1 MGVCKWGGRC
11 LVRCVVGY
19 HGFRAGRSEVLFFCS
34 VQMLLSSWWPLG
46 QGSLSLLRCVH
57 SSGLIRGGGHLYD
70 VVVTC
75 CRDIWTGKRV
85 GRDQG
90 NIKAFSRQSGGSE
103 GRQMPSFFLSGRGTS
118 KEYEYCSTVL

>member
-11 LVRCVVGY
+11 LVRCVVGN
-19 HGFRAGRSEVLFFCS
+19 HAFRAGRSKVLFFCS

-90 NIKAFSRQSGGSE
+90 NIKAFRDNQVAVRA
-103 GRQMPSFFLSGRGTS
+103 GRCRRSSCRVGAHQRNTN
-118 KEYEYCSTVL
+118 TVVL